1 MHPRILAGGNK
12 SRITRSASRADDGL
26 APLRFLLSSPRH
38 DGVLGS
44 SRVRFPPA
52 PEIWS
57 MVNVSFL
64 QELMNGIA
72 ERGRTLLPR
81 SLAGPDTS
89 NELVDLVRALVSGR
103 GEASGVALARQ
114 ILARYGTLDDV
125 HRQAF
130 FGFLAESLGPDTGV
144 VRAAASAFVAQSTP
158 EAYRKLVR
166 AVEAPRQEFFRRL
179 NLAPGAT
186 AAIVAMRRD
195 MLDAMRANP
204 KLAEVDADLMH
215 LLSSWFNRGFL
226 VLRRI
231 DWSTPANILEK
242 IIAYEAVH
250 EIHGWDDL
258 RRRLDPLDRRCFA
271 FFHPSLLD
279 EPLIFVEVALTREI
293 PGSIQD
299 LLSEEKTGT
308 APARSAGSIGLP
320 TTAVF
325 YSISNCQDG
334 LRGISFGNFLI
345 KQVVE
350 ELAREIPSLK
360 TFVTLSPAP
369 GFAAW
374 LAAHLA
380 DKDSK
385 ELTRKDRAILQVL
398 QDPAWADD
406 ADGDPDGDLEVQPL
420 VLGLAAH
427 YFLEAKSANGRTPDP
442 VARFHLGN
450 GARLERI
457 NWRGDLSQ
465 KGLREAH
472 GVMVNYLYELKE
484 IDKNHETFANTGA
497 VTASRAVRAL
507 SRSLEK
513 GRAAAGAD
521 AKPSDTA
528 VARDLEA
535 DDPRERPASA
545 AGNLRGSLLPAKQKA
560 APWSSPRPNQQAQL
574 AEPPAAKEEAKS

>member
-1 MHPRILAGGNK
+1 
-12 SRITRSASRADDGL
+12 
-26 APLRFLLSSPRH
+26 
-38 DGVLGS
+38 
-44 SRVRFPPA
+44 
-52 PEIWS
+52 

-64 QELMNGIA
+64 QELLNGIA

-81 SLAGPDTS
+81 SLAGLDADD
-89 NELVDLVRALVSGR
+89 ELVDLVRALVSGR

-114 ILARYGTLDDV
+114 ILASYGALDAPRR
-125 HRQAF
+125 HSF
-130 FGFLAESLGPDTGV
+130 FAFLADNLGPDTEA
-144 VRAAASAFVAQSTP
+144 VRAAAMAFVAQATP
-158 EAYRKLVR
+158 ETYRGLAR

-195 MLDAMRANP
+195 MLEALPTNS
-204 KLAEVDADLMH
+204 KLADVDADLMH

-250 EIHGWDDL
+250 EIQGWDDL
-258 RRRLDPLDRRCFA
+258 RRRLDPSDRRCFA

-299 LLSEEKTGT
+299 LLSDEMPGT
-308 APARSAGSIGLP
+308 TAATTRKAGATSGTQ

-325 YSISNCQDG
+325 YSISNCQEG

-350 ELAREIPSLK
+350 ELARETPSLK

-374 LAAHLA
+374 LAAQLA
-380 DKDSK
+380 RPEHDLLS
-385 ELTRKDRAILQVL
+385 RKDRAVLQVL
-398 QDPAWADD
+398 QDPSWADEPD
-406 ADGDPDGDLEVQPL
+406 ADLESGSEDHEEIKHL
-420 VLGLAAH
+420 ILALAAH
-427 YFLEAKSANGRTPDP
+427 YFLEARAANGRTPDP

-457 NWRGDLSQ
+457 NWRADLSQ
-465 KGLREAH
+465 KGVREAH
-472 GVMVNYLYELKE
+472 GLMVNYLYELKDIE
-484 IDKNHETFANTGA
+484 KNHETFADTGA
-497 VTASRAVRAL
+497 VTASRAVRVLLRRLDKARVDVKAATSTPPSEK
-507 SRSLEK
+507 SRAEVL
-513 GRAAAGAD
+513 A
-521 AKPSDTA
+521 
-528 VARDLEA
+528 LEA
-535 DDPRERPASA
+535 PEVPARKAGKANPGPASP
-545 AGNLRGSLLPAKQKA
+545 RQDEPAQPA
-560 APWSSPRPNQQAQL
+560 RPTAPRPGKD
-574 AEPPAAKEEAKS
+574 AAKS